1 MEPQMTKEQLREM
14 EEKEKTWLE
23 KRLDVVFL
31 LFPLACGLF
40 AIWEYWEIP
49 NLRKNKDPM
58 TYVSFSCTV
67 FWERRS
73 GWWTSSATWHRYTA
87 CCFWCCRFTIT

>member
-40 AIWEYWEIP
+40 AIWEY
-49 NLRKNKDPM
+49 
-58 TYVSFSCTV
+58 
-67 FWERRS
+67 
-73 GWWTSSATWHRYTA
+73 
-87 CCFWCCRFTIT
+87 